1 MLFSF
6 QTLCLIPTFVPTCSI
21 FLTLYLEVKKY
32 EYYIYMTF
40 TIHKQIRLMY
50 FLLAFEMSYLVC
62 TDSCVGELSQQCSID
77 GKTSLIILKTISD
90 RKSRQHLSLLEIMVY
105 VFVLPEVVLGSCNL
119 LSFFSNSNPISTIRE
134 NKKVRK
140 QEEPLQEPLNTC
152 KYMHAHHHSFRFVLN
167 TQM

>member
-1 MLFSF
+1 MLRKYFAYPSYVGSLIWVSEQVIKVIKMLFSF

-50 FLLAFEMSYLVC
+50 FSLAFEMSYLVC

-77 GKTSLIILKTISD
+77 GKISLIILKTISD
-90 RKSRQHLSLLEIMVY
+90 RKSR
-105 VFVLPEVVLGSCNL
+105 
-119 LSFFSNSNPISTIRE
+119 
-134 NKKVRK
+134 
-140 QEEPLQEPLNTC
+140 
-152 KYMHAHHHSFRFVLN
+152 
-167 TQM
+167 